1 MDSFVDFPE
10 KDWEDIKFG
19 VENKVDFYALSFV
32 KDAEVVHELKAFL
45 KGMSM
50 EVFCYDVF
58 TFFLVCKWNDST
70 TRNSLGYF

>member
-50 EVFCYDVF
+50 EVFC
-58 TFFLVCKWNDST
+58 S
-70 TRNSLGYF
+70 S